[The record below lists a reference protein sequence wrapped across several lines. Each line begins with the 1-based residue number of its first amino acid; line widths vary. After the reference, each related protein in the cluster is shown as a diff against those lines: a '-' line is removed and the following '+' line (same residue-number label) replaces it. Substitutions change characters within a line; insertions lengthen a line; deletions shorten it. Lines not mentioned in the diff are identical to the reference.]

1 MSKTEELIATQ
12 SQQTM
17 PSNNGNHYNIDGS
30 PQLQPAAVERLVN
43 MVAGVTIGVA
53 VGMFGGIALAFLKSG
68 WGGGDDLLNFM
79 GIGLMLCG
87 TIGILIG
94 AFYKV
99 SLPNQTAT
107 EFPKEKVA

>member
-1 MSKTEELIATQ
+1 MATQ
-12 SQQTM
+12 SQQSM
-17 PSNNGNHYNIDGS
+17 SPNSGNNYNLDGS
-30 PQLQPAAVERLVN
+30 PQLQPATVERLVN
-43 MVAGVTIGVA
+43 MAAGVTIGIG
-53 VGMFGGIALAFLKSG
+53 VGMAGGIALAFLKNG

-99 SLPNQTAT
+99 SLPNQETT
-107 EFPKEKVA
+107 EFRKEKVA